1 VNCSDIA
8 DWLDACVDGELDP
21 VHDVEVE
28 RHVQQCEQCSSALQE
43 QRALREAIV
52 AGAPVFRAPT
62 ALRERIE
69 ASLRERR
76 PPVGF
81 RLPLGLGVG
90 LAASLALV
98 ALLGWTLGRNGAAP
112 APDDVLVGEVVSAHV
127 RSLMADHLTD
137 VPSSDRH
144 VVRPWFNGKLDFS
157 PPAVDLAAQGFP
169 LVGGRLD
176 YLQDRSVAA
185 LVYRHGEHP
194 LNLFIWPSGGGTS
207 GAAADH
213 PVREFARDGYQL
225 SEWTGAGMT
234 FCAVSDLNREELR
247 EFVRLLQSQG

>member
-8 DWLDACVDGELDP
+8 DWLDACVDGELDS
-21 VHDVEVE
+21 VHGVEVE
-28 RHVQQCEQCSSALQE
+28 RHVQHCERCSSALQE
-43 QRALREAIV
+43 RRALRDALV

-81 RLPLGLGVG
+81 RLPFGLGVG
-90 LAASLALV
+90 LAASLAVV
-98 ALLGWTLGRNGAAP
+98 ALLGWTLGRHAAAP
-112 APDDVLVGEVVSAHV
+112 APDEVLIGEIVSAHV

-157 PPAVDLAAQGFP
+157 PPAVDLAAQGFA

-194 LNLFIWPSGGGTS
+194 LNLFVWPSGGGTAGG
-207 GAAADH
+207 GADQ
-213 PVREFARDGYQL
+213 PVREFVRDGYQL
-225 SEWTGAGMT
+225 SAWSGAGLT
-234 FCAVSDLNREELR
+234 FCVVSDLNREELR